1 MLGLAV
7 DRAPAVAKEIVARGH
22 EAAAHGQTFVP
33 TYLMRPDEEKT
44 AYSANIQSIQR
55 ATGTTPVGFNAFGMR
70 HTPVTLALLQ
80 ELGFQ
85 YHVDSLAS
93 NEPSL
98 VSVNEKPFVL
108 IPYTLRNND
117 FVRFGDPATTAKAF
131 VQDLRDDFDDLYEE
145 AGQRRRMMSVATHD
159 RISKAPGLCTRCA
172 SSCTMRAR
180 NLGVVFMRK
189 DHIAQVDTRQEACHE
204 APV

>member
-1 MLGLAV
+1 
-7 DRAPAVAKEIVARGH
+7 
-22 EAAAHGQTFVP
+22 
-33 TYLMRPDEEKT
+33 MRPDEEKT

-85 YHVDSLAS
+85 YHVDTLAG

-117 FVRFGDPATTAKAF
+117 FVRYGNPATTAKAF
-131 VQDLRDDFDDLYEE
+131 VQDLRDDFDALYEE

-159 RISKAPGLCTRCA
+159 RISGAPGLAYALREFLHY
-172 SSCTMRAR
+172 AR
-180 NLGVVFMRK
+180 SKSGVVFMRK
-189 DHIAQVDTRQEACHE
+189 DHIAQWMLSD
-204 APV
+204 APSY